1 MSAAPQTNSEWLTA
15 SDLRIAR
22 FAALA
27 AAIHVLEAG
36 IPSPVPG
43 VKLGLA
49 NIVTLIVL
57 LRHGWRPAVA
67 VTLLRIA
74 LSSIVLGT
82 LFSPTFWLSL
92 AGGLAAL
99 ICLYPLWL
107 WRGLAPNSGPGPVG
121 LSLIAACAHIQAQ
134 FWLAWAWFVPH
145 PGLFSLLPLLQA
157 AAIISGTTI
166 GLLTQRILQRM
177 EQLQQLSVDST
188 LPDDSQRRDT

>member
-1 MSAAPQTNSEWLTA
+1 MNRESTPQAGLTA
-15 SDLRIAR
+15 VDLRIAR

-57 LRHGWRPAVA
+57 FRHGWRPAVA
-67 VTLLRIA
+67 VTLLRVA

-92 AGGLAAL
+92 AGALAAL
-99 ICLYPLWL
+99 ALLYPLWL
-107 WRGLAPNSGPGPVG
+107 WRRIVPAMGPGPVG

-145 PGLFSLLPLLQA
+145 PGLFSLLPLLQG
-157 AAIISGTTI
+157 AAIVSGITI
-166 GLLTQRILQRM
+166 GLLTQKILHRM
-177 EQLQQLSVDST
+177 EQLEGHTSPPT
-188 LPDDSQRRDT
+188 LPTDGQRRDT